1 MIKQSLYVLIAQSL
15 ARVCPHLW
23 KVEVTIPKKIDQ
35 KILVRLRKRE
45 KSCTFARIMR
55 LKSNVNIKNRRA
67 TFDYEV
73 LERYTAGIQLFGT
86 EIKSIRESKASLVDT
101 YCQFVGNELWVK
113 QMHIAE
119 YRFGSYANHEA
130 KRDRKLLMT
139 RKELRKLEKLVKDTG
154 KTIIPLRLFIN
165 EKGFAKMEIALCQG
179 KHTYDKRQALRAADD
194 KRELQRAMKDF
205 K

>member
-1 MIKQSLYVLIAQSL
+1 MY
-15 ARVCPHLW
+15 
-23 KVEVTIPKKIDQ
+23 
-35 KILVRLRKRE
+35 LVPY
-45 KSCTFARIMR
+45 SGISYFARMTRTINSLQNYNFFCILANFFVPLRDFMR

-130 KRDRKLLMT
+130 KRDRKLLLN
-139 RKELRKLEKLVKDTG
+139 RKELNKQVPQYSQVTAIEVVEKEFE
-154 KTIIPLRLFIN
+154 KTP
-165 EKGFAKMEIALCQG
+165 
-179 KHTYDKRQALRAADD
+179 KRSI
-194 KRELQRAMKDF
+194 KRFLYS
-205 K
+205 